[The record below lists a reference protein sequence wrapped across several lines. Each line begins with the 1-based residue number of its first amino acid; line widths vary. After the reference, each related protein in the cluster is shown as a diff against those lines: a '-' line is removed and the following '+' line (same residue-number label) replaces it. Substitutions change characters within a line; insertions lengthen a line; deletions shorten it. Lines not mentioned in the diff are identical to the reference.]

1 MRRTPTAPLLL
12 AALLASACAHREV
25 RTIGDHRPG
34 DPTWPRGD
42 KRRIAWVGEIRGP
55 ENVGI
60 ERGFFTR
67 VWDFVSGRRQLEGLY
82 RPYGVAVDGT
92 GRIAVAD
99 PGRRTVHL
107 YDPAKGTSRRLHGA
121 AGAPLVYPVA
131 VAFLG
136 RTLLV
141 ADSEAHAVRAFDEN
155 GKAAALPV
163 ALPAL
168 TRPSALAVD
177 EARGRLFVVDTAEH
191 VVHVLPLAPG
201 GEARVLG
208 GRGAE
213 PGRFNFPTHVALDAE
228 GRLAVTDAM
237 NFRVQL
243 FDAALEPMTAFG
255 QLGDGLGDLPRPK
268 GIVVDRE
275 GVVFVLEGY
284 FDVIQAFDA
293 KGTLLGAF
301 GGSGV
306 EPGRLWLA
314 GGMALD
320 ARGRLYVA
328 DTFNARVQV
337 FDLEART
344 P

>member
-1 MRRTPTAPLLL
+1 MVRLLPLL
-12 AALLASACAHREV
+12 AAAALASACAHAEV
-25 RTIGDHRPG
+25 RKFGTHQPG
-34 DPTWPRGD
+34 DPTWPRGEN
-42 KRRIAWVGEIRGP
+42 RRIEWVGEIRGP
-55 ENVGI
+55 ENLGI

-67 VWDFVSGRRQLEGLY
+67 VWDFVTGRRALEGLY
-82 RPYGVAVDGT
+82 RPYGVAVDPA

-99 PGRRTVHL
+99 PGRRAVHL
-107 YDPAKGTSRRLHGA
+107 YDPVKGTSRRLYG
-121 AGAPLVYPVA
+121 AGATRLVYPVA

-141 ADSEAHAVRAFDEN
+141 ADAEAGAVRAFDAD
-155 GKAAALPV
+155 GKAVAVPV
-163 ALPAL
+163 SLPAL

-177 EARGRLFVVDTAEH
+177 EKRGRLFVVDTPAH
-191 VVHVLPLAPG
+191 VIHVLPLAPG

-208 GRGAE
+208 GRGTA
-213 PGRFNFPTHVALDAE
+213 PGKLNYPTHVALDGE

-237 NFRVQL
+237 NFRVQI
-243 FDAALEPMTAFG
+243 FDAALEPLTAFG
-255 QLGDGLGDLPRPK
+255 QVGDGLGDLSRPK

-284 FDVIQAFDA
+284 FDVIQAFDG
-293 KGTLLGAF
+293 KGTLLGTF

-306 EPGRLWLA
+306 APGRLWLA
-314 GGMALD
+314 AGMALD
-320 ARGRLYVA
+320 VRGRLYVA

-337 FDLEART
+337 FDLEARS

>member
-1 MRRTPTAPLLL
+1 MARALPLLL
-12 AALLASACAHREV
+12 AVFLGSACAHGDV
-25 RTIGDHRPG
+25 RRFGTHQPG
-34 DPTWPRGD
+34 DPAWPRGEN
-42 KRRIAWVGEIRGP
+42 RRIEWVGEIRGP

-67 VWDFVSGRRQLEGLY
+67 VWDFVTGRRQLEGLY
-82 RPYGVAVDGT
+82 RPYGVAVDAS

-99 PGRRTVHL
+99 PGRRAVHV
-107 YDPAKGTSRRLHGA
+107 YDPVKGTARRLYGA
-121 AGAPLVYPVA
+121 SGAPLVYPVA
-131 VAFLG
+131 VAFVG

-141 ADSEAHAVRAFDEN
+141 ADAEARAVRAFDEK
-155 GKAAALPV
+155 GKPTAVPV

-168 TRPSALAVD
+168 KRPSGLAVD
-177 EARGRLFVVDTAEH
+177 EQRGRLFVVDTTEH

-208 GRGAE
+208 GRGTD
-213 PGRFNFPTHVALDAE
+213 PGKFNYPTHVAVDGE

-237 NFRVQL
+237 NFRVQI
-243 FDAALEPMTAFG
+243 FDAELRPVSAFG
-255 QLGDGLGDLPRPK
+255 QLGDGLGDLSRPK
-268 GIVVDRE
+268 GIAVDRD

-306 EPGRLWLA
+306 GPGRLWLA

>member
-1 MRRTPTAPLLL
+1 MARLLPLL
-12 AALLASACAHREV
+12 AALSLASACAHEARKV
-25 RTIGDHRPG
+25 GTHLPG
-34 DPTWPRGD
+34 DPSWPRGES
-42 KRRIAWVGEIRGP
+42 RRIEWVGEIRGP
-55 ENVGI
+55 ENLGI

-67 VWDFVSGRRQLEGLY
+67 VWDFVTGRRAVEGLY
-82 RPYGVAVDGT
+82 RPYGVAVDPT
-92 GRIAVAD
+92 GRIAIAD
-99 PGRRTVHL
+99 PGRRVVHL
-107 YDPAKGTSRRLHGA
+107 YDPAARKTRRLHGGT
-121 AGAPLVYPVA
+121 GAPLVYPVA

-141 ADSEAHAVRAFDEN
+141 ADSEARAVRAFGED
-155 GKAAALPV
+155 GRPV
-163 ALPAL
+163 PVPVPLPAL

-177 EARGRLFVVDTAEH
+177 EARGRLFVVDTAAH

-208 GRGAE
+208 GRGTD
-213 PGRFNFPTHVALDAE
+213 PGRFNYPTHVAVDRD
-228 GRLAVTDAM
+228 GRLAVSDAM
-237 NFRVQL
+237 NFRVQI
-243 FDAALEPMTAFG
+243 FDAALERATAFG
-255 QLGDGLGDLPRPK
+255 QLGDGLGDMPRPK
-268 GIVVDRE
+268 GLVVDRE
-275 GVVFVLEGY
+275 GVVFVLEGQ
-284 FDVIQAFDA
+284 FDVIQAFDP

-306 EPGRLWLA
+306 APGRLWLA